1 MKKRLILAVLGLS
14 SVLAYQAFAADK
26 DTKSAPKVAT
36 PIEELNYKY
45 EKLIQLN
52 YARHNELLK
61 LLKEI
66 REQGRT
72 QEVIVAPVSPPVP
85 VAEATTPASTVQTAD
100 AGRAAT
106 PESLA
111 VPVTSATEAGSTVA
125 EAPVAAAPA
134 VVEAV
139 PSPAPDN
146 HETTAPV
153 AEPSVTPVTTV
164 AAAPEP
170 VPAVQAPVVVSSEPD
185 PKLLRE
191 LNNTHSFA
199 VLAFLVSLLSL
210 VCMGILIA
218 TVRKNDEKLRRMLW
232 KSEVDTLRDEVMSGR
247 PHLKVE
253 KSFDRLTLTNDGAV
267 AADEI
272 KLSLGPAPRT
282 MKQRL
287 RVLTRIEAS
296 EKAEVEIGP
305 QQATDGQ
312 IYGTLEYKNP
322 DNGKLFK
329 DQFVLKIDGVTGEL
343 VPVSQAV

>member
-1 MKKRLILAVLGLS
+1 MKKRLFLAVLGLS
-14 SVLAYQAFAADK
+14 IVLAYQAFAADK

-52 YARHNELLK
+52 YARHNEILK

-72 QEVIVAPVSPPVP
+72 QEVIVAPVSPPVT
-85 VAEATTPASTVQTAD
+85 VSEATTSVSTVQTAD
-100 AGRAAT
+100 TGRAAIPET
-106 PESLA
+106 PA
-111 VPVTSATEAGSTVA
+111 VPVTSTTETVA
-125 EAPVAAAPA
+125 EAPVAAARA

-139 PSPAPDN
+139 PSPSAEN

-153 AEPSVTPVTTV
+153 AEPAVTPVTTV
-164 AAAPEP
+164 APAPEP
-170 VPAVQAPVVVSSEPD
+170 VPAIQAPMVVSSEPD